1 MKTET
6 NNTSNTGNGVAHS
19 PPRFPIVVLISGRGS
34 NLQAIID
41 AADRDLPVEIRA
53 VISNQPDAF
62 GLERARRAGIGT
74 AVLSHRSFS
83 SREAFDAALQ
93 SAIEK
98 FEPRLVVLAG
108 FMRILTPG
116 FVRHFAGR
124 LINIHPALLPQLPG
138 LDTHE
143 RAIAA
148 GLKEHGATVH
158 FVTEEVDAGPIIAQ
172 AKVPVLPGDTPD
184 TLAGRVLV
192 EEHRIF
198 PEAIRM
204 VLAGQTA
211 EE

>member
-1 MKTET
+1 MKTEN
-6 NNTSNTGNGVAHS
+6 NNTSNTGNDAAHS

-41 AADRDLPVEIRA
+41 AAGRDLPVEIRA

-204 VLAGQTA
+204 VLARQTA
-211 EE
+211 AE